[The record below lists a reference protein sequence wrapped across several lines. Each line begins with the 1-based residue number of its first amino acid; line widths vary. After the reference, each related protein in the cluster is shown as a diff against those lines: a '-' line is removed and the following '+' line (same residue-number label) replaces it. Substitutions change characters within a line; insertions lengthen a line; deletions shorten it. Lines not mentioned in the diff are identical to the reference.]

1 MDHLICF
8 AALIVIWYKL
18 KIKLKMQKKMINMIN
33 IFLLNSQK
41 VLKTDGKQGMMK
53 TVIFIR

>member
-8 AALIVIWYKL
+8 AAFIVIWYKL

-33 IFLLNSQK
+33 NILQNSQK
-41 VLKTDGKQGMMK
+41 VLKTDSKQGMMK
-53 TVIFIR
+53 TVI

>member
-8 AALIVIWYKL
+8 AALIVIWYKP

-53 TVIFIR
+53 TVI

>member
-18 KIKLKMQKKMINMIN
+18 KIKLKMKKKMINMIN
-33 IFLLNSQK
+33 ILLLNSQR

-53 TVIFIR
+53 TVI